1 MKQLFSKTVTK
12 VIIGSILSATIC
24 SSIVYISINNKLISL
39 EDEILDLK
47 NKNLELANKELEDE
61 EQVDKVEK
69 EDKLVV
75 EEAIIKDEPK
85 KEDYSKKENVV
96 SNPVKALEGVF
107 SIMNKANEEL
117 EKVHSKI
124 TNSGTFSGLQGTFD
138 ILSNYGSQLIDQ
150 ATKLDLS
157 NVGGVETSDI
167 ITSIGYELQGLS
179 DADNMADEALNIM
192 GRMGEFIAYI
202 DYNYNNSENN

>member
-1 MKQLFSKTVTK
+1 MKGIFNKTVTK
-12 VIIGSILSATIC
+12 VIIGSVLFGTIC
-24 SSIVYISINNKLISL
+24 SSIVYVGMRNEFNNKLISL
-39 EDEILDLK
+39 EKEILDLK
-47 NKNLELANKELEDE
+47 SKNLELSNKELE
-61 EQVDKVEK
+61 KEK
-69 EDKLVV
+69 EYDNSEVKPEDIDK
-75 EEAIIKDEPK
+75 K
-85 KEDYSKKENVV
+85 DYSKKEKQVT
-96 SNPVKALEGVF
+96 NPVQVLEVVF
-107 SIMNKANEEL
+107 STMNKANDEL